1 MAKMTTD
8 TAKPLMRIDT
18 VDGGARY
25 TLRSD
30 GVILWQWRHEGRLRP
45 ATRLTKF
52 KDTVPASEYRA
63 AFGRFAVRRQLPAP
77 VSV

>member
-18 VDGGARY
+18 DGARY

-30 GVILWQWRHEGRLRP
+30 GVILYQWRYEGRLRH
-45 ATRLTKF
+45 ATRLTRF

-63 AFGRFAVRRQLPAP
+63 AFGRFALRRQLPAP